1 MTFSPLLVAAAVA
14 GFGFFAWPLRMNQ
27 AGLSAASSL
36 FLYAAV
42 AIVTAAA
49 GLVLAP
55 DAWTELHTRPLR
67 IGLEAGV
74 LNVVGILAFMY
85 VIAHADA
92 VQAPRYIL
100 IVITLQTALT
110 GAWAAFQAGALDV
123 RMAAGL
129 ATALA
134 TVLLLG
140 GRP

>member
-27 AGLSAASSL
+27 AGLSPAAAM

-42 AIVTAAA
+42 AIAAA
-49 GLVLAP
+49 TLWLALGSG
-55 DAWTELHTRPLR
+55 AWTELRTRPLG
-67 IGLEAGV
+67 IGIEAGV

-92 VQAPRYIL
+92 LQAPRYIL

-110 GAWAAFQAGALDV
+110 GAWAAYHAGALDV

-140 GRP
+140 GRL